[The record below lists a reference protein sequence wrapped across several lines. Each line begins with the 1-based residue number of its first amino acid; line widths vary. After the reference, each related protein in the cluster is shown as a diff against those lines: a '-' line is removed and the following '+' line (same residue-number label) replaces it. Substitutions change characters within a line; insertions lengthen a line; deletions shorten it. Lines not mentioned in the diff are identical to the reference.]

1 MNQIQRIAPISD
13 ADAARLVSDTALA
26 DLAGQ
31 ITMTPAG
38 PARIH
43 STLLA
48 SEALRAAG
56 E

>member
-38 PARIH
+38 PATANRCGMR
-43 STLLA
+43 S
-48 SEALRAAG
+48 SSSRAMCC
-56 E
+56 